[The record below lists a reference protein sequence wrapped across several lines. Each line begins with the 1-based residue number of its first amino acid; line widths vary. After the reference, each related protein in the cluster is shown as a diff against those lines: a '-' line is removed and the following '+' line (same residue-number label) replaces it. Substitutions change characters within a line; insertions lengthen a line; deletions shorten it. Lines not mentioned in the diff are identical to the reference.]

1 LIWKK
6 RRFGTFFFNFPIDSE
21 IEGLVIS
28 LKKECDGFCGGVALS
43 SAGEAGCF
51 ASRNNPALSTNVN
64 IIGTV
69 RNGAGFLRRLLSGW
83 IGNKKARGIRRGVIH
98 RHRHRRLLTY
108 HLSDHPPL
116 HTNTVRD
123 MLTRKLMPSRS
134 SLCGADH

>member
-6 RRFGTFFFNFPIDSE
+6 RRFGTFFFNFPIDGE

-43 SAGEAGCF
+43 SAGCF
-51 ASRNNPALSTNVN
+51 ASRNHPASSTNVN
-64 IIGTV
+64 IGTV